1 MHLQS
6 RFKADYEDVLLS
18 NEDLKTQNRIKDE
31 TIREAAT
38 IQDRKLTN
46 AVTYNVQINVRNE
59 DEMKETIEAV

>member
-6 RFKADYEDVLLS
+6 RFKADYEDVLLC

-31 TIREAAT
+31 TIREAAI
-38 IQDRKLTN
+38 IQDRKLSN

>member
-31 TIREAAT
+31 TIREAAI
-38 IQDRKLTN
+38 IQDRKLSN